1 MNIIGKRYWFFG
13 LSLLIIIPGLVALV
27 MGGLKP
33 SIDFSGGTILEV
45 RFNSGSAP
53 SLADVRNALSGVKMV
68 ETGESLGNLQL
79 QTISSGAIGS
89 TPDGIVLRLRE
100 LDQDTKKLVLN
111 ALGSAF
117 GDYTLQMEDNVGA
130 SIGSEVAQRAAGAV
144 ALAAIGIALYVW
156 FAFRRLPNAFR
167 YGLAAIASLLHDV
180 LVLLG
185 LEAILGLVLGWEADS
200 LFLTAVLTVIGF
212 SVHDTIVVFDRIREN
227 QAKYRSVEFEKVVN
241 HSIVQTL
248 DRSIN
253 TTLTVLFT
261 LFALALFGGVTTQH
275 FIIILL
281 VGMASGAY
289 SSIFNAAAILVVWE
303 NREWQHWFSLRRRS
317 SSA

>member
-13 LSLLIIIPGLVALV
+13 LSLLIIIPGLIALAF
-27 MGGLKP
+27 GGLRP
-33 SIDFSGGTILEV
+33 SIDFTGGTMLEV
-45 RFNSGSAP
+45 LFNSGTAP
-53 SLADVRNALSGVKMV
+53 THDAARAALAKIVVASTDAPLENIQIQ
-68 ETGESLGNLQL
+68 TLG
-79 QTISSGAIGS
+79 S
-89 TPDGIVLRLRE
+89 DGLVLRMQSIDQETTTKILAT
-100 LDQDTKKLVLN
+100 LDETFGGVTLN
-111 ALGSAF
+111 MA
-117 GDYTLQMEDNVGA
+117 DNVGA
-130 SIGSEVAQRAAGAV
+130 SVGGEVAQRAAGAV
-144 ALAAIGIALYVW
+144 ALAAFAIAAYVW
-156 FAFRRLPNAFR
+156 FAFRKLPHASR
-167 YGLAAIASLLHDV
+167 YGIAAVASLVHDV

-227 QAKYRSVEFEKVVN
+227 RAKYRYTAFETVVN
-241 HSIVQTL
+241 HSVVQTL

-261 LFALALFGGVTTQH
+261 LLAMALFGGTTTRH

-281 VGMASGAY
+281 IGMASGAY

-303 NREWQHWFSLRRRS
+303 NREWENWIPGLRRPS
-317 SSA
+317 KT

>member
-13 LSLLIIIPGLVALV
+13 LSLLIIIPGIIALAF
-27 MGGLKP
+27 GGLNP
-33 SIDFSGGTILEV
+33 SIDFTGGTMLEII
-45 RFNSGSAP
+45 FNSGTAP
-53 SLADVRNALSGVKMV
+53 TPNEVRTALENLTVASTEQGL
-68 ETGESLGNLQL
+68 ENIQIQTLG
-79 QTISSGAIGS
+79 T
-89 TPDGIVLRLRE
+89 DGIVLRVQQIDPETIDAIIATLGE
-100 LDQDTKKLVLN
+100 KFGGVTLN
-111 ALGSAF
+111 MA
-117 GDYTLQMEDNVGA
+117 DNVGA
-130 SIGSEVAQRAAGAV
+130 SVGGEVAQRAAGAV
-144 ALAAIGIALYVW
+144 ALAALGIAIYVW
-156 FAFRRLPNAFR
+156 FAFRKLPNASR
-167 YGLAAIASLLHDV
+167 YGVAAVFSLLHDV

-185 LEAILGLVLGWEADS
+185 LEAILGLLLGWEADS

-227 QAKYRSVEFEKVVN
+227 RSKYKYSPFETVVN

-261 LFALALFGGVTTQH
+261 LLAMALFGGTTTRH

-281 VGMASGAY
+281 VGMISGAY

-303 NREWQHWFSLRRRS
+303 NREWENWFAKFRRP
-317 SSA
+317 AKAKA

>member
-13 LSLLIIIPGLVALV
+13 LSLLIIIPGLIALA

-33 SIDFSGGTILEV
+33 SIDFTGGTMLEIL
-45 RFNSGSAP
+45 FQSGKAP
-53 SLADVRNALSGVKMV
+53 APNQVSTALADITVAA
-68 ETGESLGNLQL
+68 TGAKLENIQVQTLG
-79 QTISSGAIGS
+79 S
-89 TPDGIVLRLRE
+89 DGIVLRVKQV
-100 LDQDTKKLVLN
+100 DQETIDKIIST
-111 ALGSAF
+111 LGEAF
-117 GDYTLQMEDNVGA
+117 GGVTLNMADNVGA
-130 SIGSEVAQRAAGAV
+130 SVGGEVAQRAAGAV

-156 FAFRRLPNAFR
+156 FAFRKLPNASR
-167 YGLAAIASLLHDV
+167 YGLAAVASLVHDV
-180 LVLLG
+180 LVLIG
-185 LEAILGLVLGWEADS
+185 LEAILGLALGWEADS

-227 QAKYRSVEFEKVVN
+227 RAKYRYTAFETVVN
-241 HSIVQTL
+241 HSVVQTL

-261 LFALALFGGVTTQH
+261 LLALALFGGTTTRH

-303 NREWQHWFSLRRRS
+303 NREWKNWFSRIKRS
-317 SSA
+317 ANA